1 MLTQADHWLSPVIL
15 FASFSTICG
24 GTPLVQD
31 KVRVG
36 VIGCG
41 AGLFHLEGYATEPRV
56 EVVALAGLDTD
67 RCEMLA
73 KRFDVHRIYR
83 DYQDLLTQD
92 DIDAVSIAVPNF
104 LHMPVA
110 VAALEAGK
118 HVLIEKPLA
127 RHTDEGKLIVEAA
140 ERNSRILAVSFQRR
154 TRHDVEIVKGQIES
168 GALGRVYYAKAYWMR
183 RSGIPGLGS
192 WFTSKEAAGGGPL
205 IDLGVHVLDMALYM
219 LGNPTVTTV
228 SAATYSE
235 IGPRGRGNWVGRRS
249 SQSSDDPVSYEV
261 EDLATAFLRFE
272 DGGTLLLEASWAS
285 FTEMDDDFGVQFYGS
300 EGGARIHSKKYA
312 DVDTLDLFSEIGDT
326 TSDSHPR
333 LVSRPGHAEIIKG
346 FVDGILDGAPVT
358 PDGLEGL
365 DRVRLIDAIY
375 KSAELGREIEVSEVG

>member
-1 MLTQADHWLSPVIL
+1 ME
-15 FASFSTICG
+15 
-24 GTPLVQD
+24 GTYVAQD

-41 AGLFHLEGYATEPRV
+41 AGLFHLEGYAAEPRA
-56 EVVALAGLDTD
+56 EVVALAGLDAD

-73 KRFDVHRIYR
+73 SRFGVPRIYR
-83 DYQDLLTQD
+83 DYQDLLAQD
-92 DIDAVSIAVPNF
+92 DVDAVSIAVPNF

-110 VAALEAGK
+110 VAALDAGK

-127 RHTDEGKLIVEAA
+127 RHVDEGKLMVEAA
-140 ERNSRILAVSFQRR
+140 ERASKILAVSFQRR
-154 TRHDVEIVKGQIES
+154 TRHDVEIVRDQIAS
-168 GALGRVYYAKAYWMR
+168 GALGRVYYSKAYWMR

-219 LGNPTVTTV
+219 LGNPVVTTV
-228 SAATYSE
+228 SASTYSE
-235 IGPRGRGNWVGRRS
+235 IGPRGRGNWVGRRT
-249 SQSSDDPVSYEV
+249 SQGSDDPVTYEV

-326 TSDSHPR
+326 TADSHPR
-333 LVSRPGHAEIIKG
+333 LVSRAGHAQIING
-346 FVDGILDGAPVT
+346 FVDGILNGTPVS
-358 PDGLEGL
+358 PDGEEGL
-365 DRVRLIDAIY
+365 DRVRLIDAVY
-375 KSAELGREIEVSEVG
+375 RSAALGREIDIAEVG